1 MTDISI
7 DDFSALVRE
16 GLPWVAQLDIAI
28 ERLERGAARVR
39 LKFQEGINRPGGTI
53 AGPAMMALADLTMY
67 ALVLSHDRT
76 LKMAVTSN
84 LNINFLRKPARADLL
99 ADGRVLKLGRRLA
112 VLEVTIT
119 SDGEPEPVA
128 HVTGTYALP
137 TKDSA
142 SGQPARARSQSTE

>member
-7 DDFSALVRE
+7 PEFLALVRE

-39 LKFQEGINRPGGTI
+39 LRFQEGINRPGGTI

-67 ALVLSHDRT
+67 ALVLSHDRR

-84 LNINFLRKPARADLL
+84 LNINFLRKPGPADLL
-99 ADGRVLKLGRRLA
+99 ADGNVLKLGRRLA
-112 VLEVTIT
+112 VLEVAIY
-119 SDGEPEPVA
+119 SDGEREPVA

-137 TKDSA
+137 GESA
-142 SGQPARARSQSTE
+142 ARPHA

>member
-7 DDFSALVRE
+7 ADFTALVRE

-28 ERLERGAARVR
+28 EQLERGAARVR
-39 LKFQEGINRPGGTI
+39 LKFQENINRPGGTI

-76 LKMAVTSN
+76 LKMAVTSS
-84 LNINFLRKPARADLL
+84 LNINFLRKPGPADLV
-99 ADGRVLKLGRRLA
+99 AVGHVLKLGRRLA
-112 VLEVTIT
+112 VLEVAIH

-137 TKDSA
+137 GKER
-142 SGQPARARSQSTE
+142 G

>member
-7 DDFSALVRE
+7 ADFTALVRE

-39 LKFQEGINRPGGTI
+39 LKFQENINRPGGTI

-76 LKMAVTSN
+76 LKMAVTSS
-84 LNINFLRKPARADLL
+84 LNINFLRKPGPADLV
-99 ADGRVLKLGRRLA
+99 AVGHVLKLGRRLA
-112 VLEVTIT
+112 VLEVAIH
-119 SDGEPEPVA
+119 SDGESEPVA

-137 TKDSA
+137 GKE
-142 SGQPARARSQSTE
+142 RAGAGS

>member
-84 LNINFLRKPARADLL
+84 LNINFLRKPTTRDLIAECRL
-99 ADGRVLKLGRRLA
+99 LKLGRRLA
-112 VLEVTIT
+112 VGEVILL
-119 SDGEPEPVA
+119 SDGIEESVA
-128 HVTGTYALP
+128 HATSTYSI
-137 TKDSA
+137 SA
-142 SGQPARARSQSTE
+142 K

>member
-7 DDFSALVRE
+7 ADFAALVRE
-16 GLPWVAQLDIAI
+16 GLPWIAQLDIAI
-28 ERLERGAARVR
+28 ERLERGTARVR

-53 AGPAMMALADLTMY
+53 SGPAMMALADVTMY

-76 LKMAVTSN
+76 LKMAVTTS
-84 LNINFLRKPARADLL
+84 LNINFLRKPGPADLI

-112 VLEVTIT
+112 VLEVAIF
-119 SDGEPEPVA
+119 SDGEAEPVA

-137 TKDSA
+137 
-142 SGQPARARSQSTE
+142 SGDRT

>member
-7 DDFSALVRE
+7 EDFHALVRE

-28 ERLERGAARVR
+28 ERLDRGLARIR
-39 LKFQEGINRPGGTI
+39 LRFQENLNRPGGTI
-53 AGPAMMALADLTMY
+53 AGPAMMALADVVMY

-84 LNINFLRKPARADLL
+84 LNINFLRKPGPADLI
-99 ADGRVLKLGRRLA
+99 AEGRVLKLGRRLA
-112 VLEVTIT
+112 VMEVAIFA
-119 SDGEPEPVA
+119 DGDGEPVA

-137 TKDSA
+137 TP
-142 SGQPARARSQSTE
+142 GRSP